1 MKIFRDLQDP
11 AIQPQCILT
20 FGVFDG
26 LHLGHQS
33 IIDKVVARG
42 QAEHRPSTVA
52 TFDPHPRAVLH
63 PEGAPQFLQTFEQK
77 MRGLQALG
85 IDQVVVLQFTKALSQ
100 VSAERFLLDIIFG
113 RLDAREVY
121 VGRGSTFGHAREGHF
136 ELLERVARR
145 LNRIAEEVPE
155 ARLRGRR
162 MSSSMLRRLIS
173 SGRMGV
179 ARRMLGRPYEIE
191 GRVTEGRR
199 LGRSKLNYATANVKP
214 EGFVIPA
221 TGVYITTTELDGNW
235 RRSVTNVGHRPTIA
249 SEPDLTIETHIVDFD
264 RDLYGQKIQVRF
276 LHRLRGEVKF
286 ESIDALRKQ
295 IDKDYCRTL
304 RYFDSRLVRRSLEF
318 S

>member
-1 MKIFRDLQDP
+1 MKVFRDLQDP
-11 AIQPQCILT
+11 EIRTPAILT

-33 IIDKVVARG
+33 IVEKVVQRG
-42 QAEHRPSTVA
+42 QAERRPSTVV

-77 MRGLQALG
+77 TRGLEKLG
-85 IDQVVVLQFTKALSQ
+85 IDQVIVLEFTTALAQ

-113 RLDAREVY
+113 RLAAQEVY

-145 LNRIAEEVPE
+145 LGRVAAEVPE
-155 ARLRGRR
+155 AKLRGRR
-162 MSSSMLRRLIS
+162 ISSSMVRRLIS
-173 SGRMGV
+173 GGRIGV

-191 GRVTEGRR
+191 GRVVAGRR
-199 LGRSKLNYATANVKP
+199 LGKSKLNYPTANVKP

-221 TGVYITTTELDGNW
+221 TGVYVTTTSVDGTP
-235 RRSVTNVGHRPTIA
+235 RPSVTNVGHRPTIGGD
-249 SEPDLTIETHIVDFD
+249 SDLTIETHIADFD
-264 RDLYGQKIQVRF
+264 RDIYGQLIQVRF

-286 ESIDALRKQ
+286 ESLDALKQQ
-295 IDKDYCRTL
+295 IDKDYQRSM
-304 RYFDSRLVRRSLEF
+304 RYFDSNMVHRRLEVS
-318 S
+318 

>member
-1 MKIFRDLQDP
+1 
-11 AIQPQCILT
+11 
-20 FGVFDG
+20 
-26 LHLGHQS
+26 
-33 IIDKVVARG
+33 
-42 QAEHRPSTVA
+42 
-52 TFDPHPRAVLH
+52 
-63 PEGAPQFLQTFEQK
+63 

-85 IDQVVVLQFTKALSQ
+85 IDQVVVLEFTTALSQ
-100 VSAERFLLDIIFG
+100 VSAEQFLLDIIFG

-145 LNRIAEEVPE
+145 LNRVAEEVPE

-191 GRVTEGRR
+191 GRVVEGRK

-235 RRSVTNVGHRPTIA
+235 RRSVTNVGHRPTVA
-249 SEPDLTIETHIVDFD
+249 SDPDLTIETHIVDFD

-286 ESIDALRKQ
+286 ESIDALRNQ
-295 IDKDYCRTL
+295 IDKDYRRTL
-304 RYFDSRLVRRSLEF
+304 RYFDSRLVRHSLELI
-318 S
+318 